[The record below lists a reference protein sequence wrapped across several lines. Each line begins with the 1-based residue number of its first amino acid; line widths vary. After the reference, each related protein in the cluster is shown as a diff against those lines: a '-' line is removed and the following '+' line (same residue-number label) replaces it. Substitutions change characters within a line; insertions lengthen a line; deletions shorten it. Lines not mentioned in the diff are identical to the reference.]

1 MNPSSRSHVWDNLIE
16 QIQSAFQQPAARV
29 GLRAS
34 QATSTAFLLS
44 LLARQSAQGGMG
56 KSWVLIT
63 TSDEEA
69 ARWEED
75 LLFFHALIGLSPN
88 SLSLFPEWE
97 TLPYEPIA
105 PPVDLVA
112 RRMRTLRRLV
122 EGERTFLVTSLPAL
136 VQRLLPRSV
145 LSEASRLF
153 RPGLSI
159 EREDLIAH
167 LLRLGYTR
175 GSVVEIP
182 GEFSIRGGIVDIFS
196 TAFLDP
202 LRIEFLGDTIESL
215 RFFDPS
221 TQQSTTKLH
230 EAWILPARELIYPQA
245 HPNNLRPLPP
255 DAEWQSSQ
263 VYPHMEML
271 LDYFSDSPVIMLDQP
286 HVLAAK
292 AEEFSKE
299 IENAYDQHHTASDGS
314 AYPSPDH
321 LYLSWDDVQTR
332 LNQHACLGY
341 ETVTALDPIWNPV
354 IPIPAQSPGTVG
366 LGQRGTPFLETLQRL
381 EELRTNG
388 QVVIAARSRGQVDR
402 LLALLAEHD
411 APAAR
416 WAPPN
421 WKATWTKKSPFF
433 LTQGTLSSG
442 FISPDGQLA
451 LITEEELF
459 AKGLRHRTGPKTKTA
474 TFLSSLE
481 DLKVGDLIVH
491 IQYGIGRY
499 EGLHRLD
506 VQGFESDFLIL
517 EFAGNDK
524 LYVPLDRL
532 NQVQRY
538 SGADGHTPRLDRLG
552 GTSWAR
558 TTARVKKGI
567 EEMAHELVELYA
579 SRELVRREEY
589 GVDSSMT
596 HAFEAAFEFEETADQ
611 LRVIEE
617 IKKDME
623 SPKPMDRL
631 VCGDVG
637 YGKTEVAIRAAFKA
651 VENDRQVAVLVP
663 TTLLAQQHFENFSQ
677 RFAPF
682 PTRVEVL
689 SRFQSAKQT
698 KSTLKDL
705 ATGTVDVVIGTHRL
719 VQKDVQF
726 KNLGLVIIDE
736 EQWFGVRH
744 KERLKQMRTQVD
756 VLTLTATPIPRT
768 LQMAMASVRDLSVIE
783 TPPAGRLAI
792 RTQVLRF
799 NESVIREAIVRE
811 IGRGGQIYFVHN
823 KVQTIERIGTWIQS
837 LVPEARILVAHGQM
851 DERLLESVMLKF
863 IQRDADVLVT
873 SAIIQSGLD
882 VPNANTI
889 LVNRADM
896 FGLSQLYQLRGRV
909 GRGGHQAYAY
919 FLTPDEGTL
928 TTEAQKRLIA
938 IQEFTE
944 LGAGFRIAAADL
956 EIRGAGNLLGK
967 QQSGHIAAIGLD
979 LYIKMVEEA
988 VQLLRGQPIKEERP
1002 DPTLHIPIS
1011 AFIPEDY
1018 MTDTHQRLSFYKR
1031 LSGSVQVGDLAI
1043 LHGEMLDRY
1052 GPPPEPVERL
1062 YEVMQVRVLAKLIGV
1077 TSVEM
1082 KASTVVIVLDPK
1094 SGIPEEGMS
1103 KLMDQYHD
1111 RLRMLSPLSFEL
1123 HTAHQ
1128 DWAALHPELTGA
1140 LQTLVFCDT
1149 K

>member
-1 MNPSSRSHVWDNLIE
+1 MNSSSRSQVWDHLLS
-16 QIQSAFQQPAARV
+16 QIHTALQPPSARV
-29 GLRAS
+29 GLRS
-34 QATSTAFLLS
+34 GQAASTAFLLS
-44 LLARQSAQGGMG
+44 LLTRLPAQGG
-56 KSWVLIT
+56 KRHSWILLT
-63 TSDEEA
+63 TNDEEA

-75 LLFFHALIGLSPN
+75 LQFFHALLGLSSD

-112 RRMRTLRRLV
+112 RRMRTLHRLV
-122 EGERTFLVTSLPAL
+122 EGEETFLITSLPAL
-136 VQRLLPRSV
+136 VQRLLPRTV
-145 LSEASRLF
+145 FSEARRLF

-159 EREDLIAH
+159 EREDLTAL

-175 GSVVEIP
+175 GSVVQIP
-182 GEFSIRGGIVDIFS
+182 GEFSIRGGIVDVYS
-196 TAFLDP
+196 TANPDP
-202 LRIEFLGDTIESL
+202 VRIEFLGDTIESL

-230 EAWILPARELIYPQA
+230 ETWILPARELIYPVDHPKSLQA
-245 HPNNLRPLPP
+245 LPP
-255 DAEWQSSQ
+255 DAEWQGAH
-263 VYPHMEML
+263 VYPQMEML
-271 LDYFSDSPVIMLDQP
+271 LDYFSDRPLVLLDQP
-286 HVLAAK
+286 HALTEQ
-292 AEEFSKE
+292 AEIFAKE
-299 IENAYDQHHTASDGS
+299 IEKAYGQHHTASDGS
-314 AYPSPDH
+314 AYPSPEH
-321 LYLSWDDVQTR
+321 LYVSWNDVQNR
-332 LNQHACLGY
+332 LNQLACLGY
-341 ETVTALDPIWNPV
+341 DPVTALEADWDPV
-354 IPIPAQSPGTVG
+354 ITLPIQSPGSVG
-366 LGQRGTPFLETLQRL
+366 LGQRGTPFQETLQRM
-381 EELRTNG
+381 EALRQNG

-402 LLALLAEHD
+402 LLALLGEYD
-411 APAAR
+411 TPAAR

-421 WKATWTKKSPFF
+421 WNANWTKKSPFF
-433 LTQGTLSSG
+433 LTQGTLSTG
-442 FISPDGQLA
+442 FVSPDGQFSI
-451 LITEEELF
+451 ITEEELF
-459 AKGLRHRTGPKTKTA
+459 AKGLRHRTGPKTKSA

-481 DLKVGDLIVH
+481 DLNVGDLIVH

-499 EGLHRLD
+499 QGLHRLD

-517 EFAGNDK
+517 EFAGEDK

-538 SGADGHTPRLDRLG
+538 SGADNHTPRLDRLG

-589 GVDSSMT
+589 GVDSTMT
-596 HAFEAAFEFEETADQ
+596 HAFEAAFEYEETADQ
-611 LRVIEE
+611 LRVIQE

-623 SPKPMDRL
+623 SPRPMDRL

-651 VENDRQVAVLVP
+651 VENNRQVAVLVP

-689 SRFQSAKQT
+689 SRFQSTKQV
-698 KSTLKDL
+698 KSIVKDL
-705 ATGTVDVVIGTHRL
+705 AAGSIDVVIGTHRL

-799 NESVIREAIVRE
+799 NESMIREAMVRE
-811 IGRGGQIYFVHN
+811 LGRGGQVYFVHN
-823 KVQTIERIGTWIQS
+823 KVQTIERIGTWIQG

-863 IQRDADVLVT
+863 IQREADVLVT

-928 TTEAQKRLIA
+928 TTDAQKRLLA

-988 VQLLRGQPIKEERP
+988 VQSLRGQPPKEERP

-1011 AFIPEDY
+1011 AFIPEEY

-1031 LSGSVQVGDLAI
+1031 LSGSQQVGDLAI

-1062 YEVMQVRVLAKLIGV
+1062 YEVMQVRVLAKLIGIA
-1077 TSVEM
+1077 SVEV
-1082 KASTVVIVLDPK
+1082 KDHRVIIAFDPK
-1094 SGIPEEGMS
+1094 SGVPEQGMS
-1103 KLMDQYHD
+1103 TLMDQYD
-1111 RLRMLSPLSFEL
+1111 EQLRMLTPLSFEL
-1123 HTAHQ
+1123 ETTHQ
-1128 DWAALHPELTGA
+1128 DWAGLHPELTRA